1 MAKIIETS
9 IDTLVPDNR
18 NYNKGTQYGQRLIEK
33 SLSEFGAGR
42 SILIDKHDRIIA
54 GNKTVENFGAI
65 GMDKVLIVETDGQT
79 LVAVKRKDI
88 DLDSPKGR
96 EMALADNATGK
107 ANLDLD
113 ADLILEDAERLG
125 FDALDWVPDL
135 STDDGNE
142 DDKGK
147 GGKKSIST
155 KLVVECGDVS
165 RLELLFN
172 ELQERGFQCTLE

>member
-1 MAKIIETS
+1 MAKVIETS
-9 IDTLVPDNR
+9 IDALIPDNR

-42 SILIDKHDRIIA
+42 SVLIDKHDRIIA

-65 GMDKVLIVETDGQT
+65 GMDKVLVVETDGTT

-113 ADLILEDAERLG
+113 ADLILEDAEKLG

-135 STDDGNE
+135 DAGDDDNKNDGDGGN
-142 DDKGK
+142 
-147 GGKKSIST
+147 KKIST
-155 KLVVECGDVS
+155 KLIVECGDVS

-172 ELQERGFQCTLE
+172 ELQERGFECSLK